1 MKLASPA
8 IHHAWVLGALAL
20 TAALG
25 DRARGQNSSLFRASQ
40 QGQPLAS
47 QPGQPLAS
55 QPGQPLASQ
64 EPQPLTL
71 VNNSWT
77 AEAPQEPK
85 TIKINDLIT
94 VIVSLNA
101 TMASNGKMNRQ
112 KMANGTLSL
121 TNWIKFYKFNLGAD
135 GQPNGEPQIG
145 GSANN
150 QMQSK
155 GDLQTTDSLTFHI
168 ACRVVDIRP
177 NGNLVLEGRRTVNN
191 NEENWDYSLTGEI
204 RADAVQPNHTVLS
217 DSVADLRILKRE
229 TGHVRDSYRQGWA
242 LRWLDKWEPF

>member
-1 MKLASPA
+1 
-8 IHHAWVLGALAL
+8 L

-25 DRARGQNSSLFRASQ
+25 DAARGQNSSLFRASP

-47 QPGQPLAS
+47 QQGQPLTP
-55 QPGQPLASQ
+55 QPGQPLAPQ

-71 VNNSWT
+71 ANNSWT
-77 AEAPQEPK
+77 AEPMQEPK

-101 TMASNGKMNRQ
+101 TMTSNGKMDRQ
-112 KMANGTLSL
+112 KMATGNLSL

-145 GSANN
+145 GAANN

-155 GDLQTTDSLTFHI
+155 GDLQTRDSLTFHI

-204 RADAVQPNHTVLS
+204 RADSIQPNHTVLS